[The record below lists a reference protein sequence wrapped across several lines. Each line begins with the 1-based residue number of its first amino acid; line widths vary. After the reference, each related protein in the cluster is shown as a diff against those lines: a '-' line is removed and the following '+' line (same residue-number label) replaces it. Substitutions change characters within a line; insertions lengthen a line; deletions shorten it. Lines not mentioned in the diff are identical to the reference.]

1 MPPETIKDSMA
12 LGLPVP
18 QYYVMPPET
27 FCRTLGSSL
36 GINVAE
42 FEFPAYYNF
51 FLKGQTMKLVVDS
64 VETENRVRA
73 LMQET
78 LLGPKEIDSTV
89 DFDKSVQPQ
98 DRPDIAKELAYF
110 RSFNGK

>member
-1 MPPETIKDSMA
+1 MSSTFYGTPPVRNGVYTA
-12 LGLPVP
+12 
-18 QYYVMPPET
+18 Q
-27 FCRTLGSSL
+27 
-36 GINVAE
+36 
-42 FEFPAYYNF
+42 
-51 FLKGQTMKLVVDS
+51 GQTMKLVVDS

-78 LLGPKEIDSTV
+78 LLGPKEIDAAI
-89 DFDKSVQPQ
+89 DFDKSVPLN

>member
-1 MPPETIKDSMA
+1 
-12 LGLPVP
+12 
-18 QYYVMPPET
+18 
-27 FCRTLGSSL
+27 
-36 GINVAE
+36 
-42 FEFPAYYNF
+42 
-51 FLKGQTMKLVVDS
+51 MKLVVDS

-78 LLGPKEIDSTV
+78 LLGPEEIDAAI
-89 DFDKSVQPQ
+89 DFDKSVPPK